1 MFENLFEEASL
12 RAIKKIQDH
21 SFLMRCRNGSITLGE
36 LKDFI
41 VQQGKYSA
49 HFTRYLCAL
58 MSNLPSNHEIL
69 ELAENLFEECG
80 FEDKH
85 SIPHSVIYKNM
96 MENMGVSLA
105 SVPLY
110 PETDNLINTMLE
122 HCKNPNPA
130 YGLGALCLGAEA
142 LVPTMYSD
150 LITGFKSCGVPLSD
164 LEFFSIH
171 VECDDGHA
179 ETIRDIM
186 VNLSRKD
193 ERQAKII
200 IEAGEA
206 LVAARLRFFSGIE
219 ERHGQVHSF
228 ALNRE
233 SIAA

>member
-1 MFENLFEEASL
+1 MFENLFEEASMQS
-12 RAIKKIQDH
+12 IKRIQDH
-21 SFLMRCRNGSITLGE
+21 SFLKRCRNGTITIGE
-36 LKDFI
+36 LNDFV

-85 SIPHSVIYKNM
+85 SIPHSVIYKTM
-96 MENMGVSLA
+96 MEKMGVSLA
-105 SVPLY
+105 SAPNY
-110 PETDNLINTMLE
+110 PETENLINTMLE

-142 LVPTMYSD
+142 LVPTMYGD

-179 ETIRDIM
+179 DTIRDIM
-186 VNLSRKD
+186 VNLSRQD

-206 LVAARLRFFSGIE
+206 LVDARLRFFSGIE

-233 SIAA
+233 SVAA